1 MCFSMYDYIVFIVWI
16 VILLVVMVDIFRG
29 DGCL

>member
-1 MCFSMYDYIVFIVWI
+1 MSFSMYDYVVFIVWV
-16 VILLVVMVDIFRG
+16 VILLVVMIDIFKG